1 MLQNSNFRVSEKAMI
16 SFPANDYQQQ
26 LIVASLDDFTPN
38 AALPNF
44 MGGQFGPTPE
54 SWKQEVIAFL
64 CANIEC
70 GLIEATHRPEI
81 ATDRDIHALRSL
93 LTEGDVEND
102 IPVDILWNALYFN
115 GTDKLKVM
123 LEAVNM
129 RCWEAVTLGPN
140 LHLIADLENLYKGCA
155 RN

>member
-16 SFPANDYQQQ
+16 SFPASDYQRQ

-44 MGGQFGPTPE
+44 LGGQFGPTPE

-81 ATDRDIHALRSL
+81 ATRRDIHALRSL
-93 LTEGDVEND
+93 LTEGDDGNH
-102 IPVDILWNALYFN
+102 IPVDILWNTLYFN

-123 LEAVNM
+123 LEAVNI
-129 RCWEAVTLGPN
+129 RTWDAVTLASN
-140 LHLIADLENLYKGCA
+140 LQLIADLENLYKDCA
-155 RN
+155 RD